1 MKLNIPKE
9 IVGFLYLFNKYIL
22 KFTLSVPRRQNFLYE
37 KEGSIFSIVILFFS
51 SCYKDDI
58 DLLKKQIVILQTK
71 IDSLSNALSVNTY
84 QIQKRADSLSSALN
98 VTNSK
103 LNQTNLSIA
112 NATKSNIKSTGLH
125 EHIFQR
131 T

>member
-1 MKLNIPKE
+1 
-9 IVGFLYLFNKYIL
+9 
-22 KFTLSVPRRQNFLYE
+22 
-37 KEGSIFSIVILFFS
+37 VILFFS

-131 T
+131 TWDGMPPSWAERKCPLTYHLSKQILNFAAQLNSNRIGHYLYQL